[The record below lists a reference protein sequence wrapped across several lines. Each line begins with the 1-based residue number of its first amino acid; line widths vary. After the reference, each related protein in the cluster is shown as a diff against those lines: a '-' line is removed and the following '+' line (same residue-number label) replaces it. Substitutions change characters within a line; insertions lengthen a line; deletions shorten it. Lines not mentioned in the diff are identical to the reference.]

1 MVFLITDGKANVSLT
16 GKPVFEELQSLCN
29 LLSGISSADF
39 VVIDTEK
46 KNKFIRMDIAF
57 KIAEWLNARY
67 YLIEDLKVDSF
78 LAITKAYKKI

>member
-1 MVFLITDGKANVSLT
+1 LVFLITDGKANVSLIE
-16 GKPVFEELQSLCN
+16 KPVFEELQSLCN
-29 LLSGISSADF
+29 LLSGIPSADF

-67 YLIEDLKVDSF
+67 YLVEDLKAENL
-78 LAITKAYKKI
+78 LAITKTYKL

>member
-1 MVFLITDGKANVSLT
+1 LVFLITDGKANVSLT
-16 GKPVFEELQSLCN
+16 GKLVFEELQSLCN

-67 YLIEDLKVDSF
+67 YLVEDLKAENL
-78 LAITKAYKKI
+78 LAITRAYKP

>member
-29 LLSGISSADF
+29 LLSGTPSTDF

-46 KNKFIRMDIAF
+46 KNKFIKMDIAF

-67 YLIEDLKVDSF
+67 YLVEDLKADSL
-78 LAITKAYKKI
+78 LAIARAYKL